1 MISVPRR
8 SGTKNLNVL
17 LETSGFQVE
26 TEELMQASFV
36 GVQSCS
42 RVQLSATPWT
52 AARQASL
59 SFTISQGLLKL
70 TSP

>member
-36 GVQSCS
+36 GV
-42 RVQLSATPWT
+42 
-52 AARQASL
+52 
-59 SFTISQGLLKL
+59 
-70 TSP
+70 